1 MSEEEGGR
9 GDAYDGGHGRGGGP
23 GGDLRQLFL
32 EAARKIL
39 REPDTSLDLRKVAE
53 AAGKSRTAPYL
64 VFGKTDEGG
73 GLSGL
78 QLAVAAEGFRE
89 LTSRMEE
96 AHRTSRDSEE
106 GLRAMATAYLTF
118 ARDEPRLFRLMFGA
132 EVGRALSHPAPDGPG
147 RREQT
152 RLLEARGET
161 ERALLRA
168 IGVEDR
174 GYLRRHGALGVE
186 DLSGA
191 VWAMLHG
198 VAMLTIDRQW
208 QATRLGGLDDPE
220 KLASRALRFLTT
232 ASSETMEPAREAL
245 IEAMLEKRGRGEPSL
260 ANLGDMDIPR
270 HVQEDRLD
278 YDADRLDYVA
288 DRLDHVADRSSPSR
302 PVFASRSSPPSSRR
316 QDSPALRRARDHVH
330 LAEGARILWLD
341 DAPARSAKEAEIFTS
356 LGAGVT
362 RARTTEEAVKRLKGE
377 DFDLIIS
384 DIARG
389 DTPDAGVRALPRL
402 RRLAPS
408 TPVIFYVGTL
418 RPDLGPPPGAFG
430 ITNDPEELVHL
441 VFDALERVRV

>member
-1 MSEEEGGR
+1 MSEEEGSR
-9 GDAYDGGHGRGGGP
+9 
-23 GGDLRQLFL
+23 GGDLRRLFL
-32 EAARKIL
+32 DAAREIL

-89 LTSRMEE
+89 LTSRMDE
-96 AHRTSRDSEE
+96 ARRTSRDSEE

-132 EVGRALSHPAPDGPG
+132 EVGRALSHPAPEGPG
-147 RREQT
+147 RSEQT

-220 KLASRALRFLTT
+220 ELASRALRFLTT
-232 ASSETMEPAREAL
+232 ASSETMASAREAL
-245 IEAMLEKRGRGEPSL
+245 IEAMREKRDRGGASL
-260 ANLGDMDIPR
+260 ADLWDAELPR
-270 HVQEDRLD
+270 RVEEDRSD
-278 YDADRLDYVA
+278 YDL
-288 DRLDHVADRSSPSR
+288 DRSDYDVDRSDDDARRASLSR
-302 PVFASRSSPPSSRR
+302 PVFANRAFPAFSRR
-316 QDSPALRRARDHVH
+316 HDSPALRRARAHVH
-330 LAEGARILWLD
+330 LAEGARILWVD
-341 DAPARSAKEAEIFTS
+341 DAPIRSAKEAEVFTS
-356 LGAGVT
+356 LGADVT
-362 RARTTEEAVKRLKGE
+362 RARTTEEAVKRLRGE

-389 DTPDAGVRALPRL
+389 DTPDEGVRALPRL
-402 RRLAPS
+402 RRHTPS

-418 RPDLGPPPGAFG
+418 RPDRGPPAGAFG